1 MVQRRHD
8 TRNGWAGHGVPILEW
23 DPDLADHLPEH
34 EQELAHR
41 QVLATVL
48 AYPSGAW
55 AVGPEDFDGTASL
68 GLLLI
73 EGLMAREV
81 TVGDYTCAE
90 LLGPGDL
97 IQPWLRIGQEQ
108 SVATEIDWDVVE
120 AVSVAVLDRDFCERV
135 ARWPEIQAAI
145 ARRLMQRTHWLAFH
159 LAVCGLRRVDDRL
172 LSVLWH
178 FADRWGTVTPD
189 GVRLNVR
196 LTHEVLAAVT
206 GARRPSVTTALRRLA
221 DEGRVCSLP
230 RSRWLLLGSAPA
242 ELQRVREGSRRP
254 SAKK

>member
-1 MVQRRHD
+1 MGRQQPD
-8 TRNGWAGHGVPILEW
+8 TGNGWAGRDVPILKW
-23 DPDLADHLPEH
+23 DPELAEGLSED
-34 EQELAHR
+34 QQQLAHR
-41 QVLATVL
+41 HVLADVL
-48 AYPSGAW
+48 AYPSGPW

-97 IQPWLRIGQEQ
+97 IQPWLRIGQER
-108 SVATEIDWDVVE
+108 SVATDIDWAVVE
-120 AVSVAVLDRDFCERV
+120 PASLAVLDRHFCERV
-135 ARWPEIQAAI
+135 ARWPEIQASI

-221 DEGRVCSLP
+221 DDGRVRSLP
-230 RSRWLLLGSAPA
+230 RSRWLLLGRAPA
-242 ELQRVREGSRRP
+242 ELQQMHDRSRPP
-254 SAKK
+254 SVKK

>member
-1 MVQRRHD
+1 MAQRQHD
-8 TRNGWAGHGVPILEW
+8 TGSGWAGHDVPILEW
-23 DPDLADHLPEH
+23 DPDLADGLSE
-34 EQELAHR
+34 EQRELAHR
-41 QVLATVL
+41 QVLADVL
-48 AYPSGAW
+48 AYPSGPW
-55 AVGPEDFDGTASL
+55 TVGAEDFDGTASL

-108 SVATEIDWDVVE
+108 SVTTEIDWDVVE
-120 AVSVAVLDRDFCERV
+120 AASVAVLDRHFCERV

-221 DEGRVCSLP
+221 DEGRVRSLP
-230 RSRWLLLGSAPA
+230 RSRWLLLGRAPA
-242 ELQRVREGSRRP
+242 ELQEVRAGSRHP
-254 SAKK
+254 GVKK

>member
-1 MVQRRHD
+1 MAQQQRD
-8 TRNGWAGHGVPILEW
+8 TGTGWAGHAVPILEW
-23 DPDLADHLPEH
+23 DPDLAGGLTEQQ
-34 EQELAHR
+34 QELAHR
-41 QVLATVL
+41 HVLADVL
-48 AYPSGAW
+48 AYPSGPW
-55 AVGPEDFDGTASL
+55 NVGPDDFDGTASL
-68 GLLLI
+68 GLLVI

-120 AVSVAVLDRDFCERV
+120 AVSVAVLDRGFCERV

-178 FADRWGTVTPD
+178 FADRWGTVTPE

-221 DEGRVCSLP
+221 DAGRVRSLP
-230 RSRWLLLGSAPA
+230 RSRWLLLGRAPV
-242 ELQRVREGSRRP
+242 ELQQVRGHSRHPR
-254 SAKK
+254 AKK